1 MPERF
6 CRACGAELAGGLK
19 FCEKCGTATQ
29 PAETQPAVTTATAA
43 MPVTAQPAAAPPAA
57 EARPTS
63 ALNTVKG
70 MDAAAP
76 TQPVRGVVDDG
87 DALGR
92 PVKKRSHAWIYW
104 AVVAIVCAVVGVTS
118 TPWLLLVA
126 IGAAAYSFY
135 IFRGGRWVFW
145 ISP

>member
-1 MPERF
+1 MPEKF
-6 CRACGAELAGGLK
+6 CRACGAELASELK
-19 FCEKCGTATQ
+19 FCEKCGTATHAADVQ
-29 PAETQPAVTTATAA
+29 PAAAQPA
-43 MPVTAQPAAAPPAA
+43 TAQPA
-57 EARPTS
+57 S

-70 MDAAAP
+70 METAAP
-76 TQPVRGVVDDG
+76 TQQVRGVVDDG

-104 AVVAIVCAVVGVTS
+104 AVVAIICVVIGVTS